1 MNFEPRRSQDD
12 ATADEEQNKY
22 AAQFLQHGGVEVIYS
37 NYHSIV
43 KRLIQPFI
51 PHTSL
56 FGTRINV
63 DLQERE
69 RFTIDIN

>member
-22 AAQFLQHGGVEVIYS
+22 AAQFLQHGGVEVMYS

-43 KRLIQPFI
+43 KCLIQPFI
-51 PHTSL
+51 PQMSTYRKQGDSP
-56 FGTRINV
+56 
-63 DLQERE
+63 
-69 RFTIDIN
+69 